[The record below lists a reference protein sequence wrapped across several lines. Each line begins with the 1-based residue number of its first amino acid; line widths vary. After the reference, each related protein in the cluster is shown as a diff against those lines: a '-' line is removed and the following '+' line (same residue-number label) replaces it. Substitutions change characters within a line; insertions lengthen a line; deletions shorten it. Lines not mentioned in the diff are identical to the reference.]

1 MVNRKVEF
9 FKHDV
14 MRRGAHKCEAV
25 FGGALEN
32 MPTYE
37 SINSPTDKRQELDER
52 QIRRQE
58 DGLPEFIV
66 RCVRKI
72 DPMVSTVGIYRI
84 NGDAAAVQKIR
95 YVFCI

>member
-25 FGGALEN
+25 FGNALKS
-32 MPTYE
+32 MPKYE
-37 SINSPTDKRQELDER
+37 GINSTKDKRKEIDAR

-58 DGLPEFIV
+58 DGLPEYIV
-66 RCVRKI
+66 R
-72 DPMVSTVGIYRI
+72 
-84 NGDAAAVQKIR
+84 
-95 YVFCI
+95 